1 MFCQANSS
9 VRPRSRRSRNS
20 FTRYALTLFV
30 ASLLFSIRAM
40 ALPEDAQQPIHI
52 HSDSAELDQNKSVA
66 VYHGTVKMEQGTMTV
81 TSDTMRVE
89 LQDQL
94 VVRIIA
100 EGDRA
105 HYQQQAKADESMVFA
120 DAKKIVYFTQEER
133 VELTGN
139 AYLTQDKNEFTGE
152 LIKYNVREGK
162 VDASANGQGKV
173 QMILQPAALKKQQ
186 GEQPKQSPPPQTPA
200 QPAQKAPS
208 P

>member
-1 MFCQANSS
+1 VQ
-9 VRPRSRRSRNS
+9 RRNPNHSL
-20 FTRYALTLFV
+20 A
-30 ASLLFSIRAM
+30 ASLAVALLGIVAGDAM
-40 ALPEDAQQPIHI
+40 ALPEDSEQPIHI

-66 VYHGTVKMEQGTMTV
+66 IYHGSVRMEQGTMTV
-81 TSDTMRVE
+81 TGDTMTVE

-105 HYQQQAKADESMVFA
+105 HYQQQVKPDESIVFA

-133 VELTGN
+133 VELIGN

-162 VDASANGQGKV
+162 VDATANGQGKV

-186 GEQPKQSPPPQTPA
+186 NQAHQQTSPQPATPVPPQSPTQ
-200 QPAQKAPS
+200 QKP
-208 P
+208 

>member
-1 MFCQANSS
+1 M
-9 VRPRSRRSRNS
+9 
-20 FTRYALTLFV
+20 LI
-30 ASLLFSIRAM
+30 SLPAF
-40 ALPEDAQQPIHI
+40 ALPEDSQQPIHI
-52 HSDSAELDQNKSVA
+52 HSDSAELDQNKNLA
-66 VYHGTVKMEQGTMTV
+66 IYHGSVKMEQGTMTV
-81 TSDTMRVE
+81 TGDTMTVV

-105 HYQQQAKADESMVFA
+105 HYQQQVKPDESMVFA

-152 LIKYNVREGK
+152 LIKYDVNEGK

-173 QMILQPAALKKQQ
+173 QMVLQPAALKKQQ
-186 GEQPKQSPPPQTPA
+186 GDQPKQGQTPA
-200 QPAQKAPS
+200 PSTSSPSSQPPTEPKTP
-208 P
+208 

>member
-1 MFCQANSS
+1 
-9 VRPRSRRSRNS
+9 
-20 FTRYALTLFV
+20 LLLFV
-30 ASLLFSIRAM
+30 SSTAS

-52 HSDSAELDQNKSVA
+52 HSDSAELDQTKSVA
-66 VYHGTVKMEQGTMTV
+66 IYHGSVKMEQGTMTV
-81 TSDTMRVE
+81 TGDTMTVE

-100 EGDRA
+100 EGKRA
-105 HYQQQAKADESMVFA
+105 HYQQQVKPDESMVLA

-133 VELTGN
+133 VELTGD

-173 QMILQPAALKKQQ
+173 QMILQPAVLKKQQ
-186 GEQPKQSPPPQTPA
+186 DQKQNPPTQAPAQSSQPAPPKQTP
-200 QPAQKAPS
+200 
-208 P
+208 

>member
-1 MFCQANSS
+1 VQ
-9 VRPRSRRSRNS
+9 RRNPINNLAL
-20 FTRYALTLFV
+20 ALTV
-30 ASLLFSIRAM
+30 SLLCIAAGNAI
-40 ALPEDAQQPIHI
+40 ALPEDAEQPIHI

-66 VYHGTVKMEQGTMTV
+66 IYHGSVRMEQGTMTV
-81 TSDTMRVE
+81 TGDKMTVE

-105 HYQQQAKADESMVFA
+105 HYQQQVKADESIVFA

-152 LIKYNVREGK
+152 MIKYNVREGK
-162 VDASANGQGKV
+162 VDAQANGQGKV

-186 GEQPKQSPPPQTPA
+186 DQKQQDQKQQDQAQKPAQPSPPPK
-200 QPAQKAPS
+200 QP
-208 P
+208 

>member
-1 MFCQANSS
+1 LFCRVNSS
-9 VRPRSRRSRNS
+9 VQPRNPEHS
-20 FTRYALTLFV
+20 FAAAFAVALLWIV
-30 ASLLFSIRAM
+30 AGDAM
-40 ALPEDAQQPIHI
+40 ALPQDAEQPIHI

-66 VYHGTVKMEQGTMTV
+66 IYHGSVRMEQGTMTV
-81 TSDTMRVE
+81 TGDTMTVE

-105 HYQQQAKADESMVFA
+105 HYQQQIKPDESIVFA

-162 VDASANGQGKV
+162 VDATANGQGKV

-186 GEQPKQSPPPQTPA
+186 QEQTQKPTSPQSPAPQSPT
-200 QPAQKAPS
+200 QQKP
-208 P
+208 

>member
-1 MFCQANSS
+1 
-9 VRPRSRRSRNS
+9 
-20 FTRYALTLFV
+20 
-30 ASLLFSIRAM
+30 LLLAPAM
-40 ALPEDAQQPIHI
+40 AMSLPEDAEQPIHI
-52 HSDSAELDQNKSVA
+52 HSDSAELDQNKNIA
-66 VYHGTVKMEQGTMTV
+66 IYHGSVKMEQGTMTV
-81 TSDTMRVE
+81 TGDTMTVE

-105 HYQQQAKADESMVFA
+105 HYQQQVKADESIVFA

-139 AYLTQDKNEFTGE
+139 AFLTQDRNEFTGE

-162 VDASANGQGKV
+162 VDAQAAGQGKV
-173 QMILQPAALKKQQ
+173 QMILQPAALKKQSSDKDKSDPARQ
-186 GEQPKQSPPPQTPA
+186 APASSA
-200 QPAQKAPS
+200 QPAPSAPPAKS

>member
-1 MFCQANSS
+1 M
-9 VRPRSRRSRNS
+9 PRRSAIHS
-20 FTRYALTLFV
+20 LALKLTALVLGV
-30 ASLLFSIRAM
+30 AAGNAV
-40 ALPEDAQQPIHI
+40 ALPEDAEQPIHI
-52 HSDSAELDQNKSVA
+52 HSDSAELDQNRSVA
-66 VYHGTVKMEQGTMTV
+66 IYHGSVRMEQGTMTV
-81 TSDTMRVE
+81 TGDKMTVE

-94 VVRIIA
+94 VVRITA

-105 HYQQQAKADESMVFA
+105 HYQQQVKADESIVFA

-152 LIKYNVREGK
+152 MIKYNVREGK
-162 VDASANGQGKV
+162 VDAQASGQGKV

-186 GEQPKQSPPPQTPA
+186 NPAQKPAAQPTQQPSPPP
-200 QPAQKAPS
+200 PS

>member
-1 MFCQANSS
+1 MMLSFQA
-9 VRPRSRRSRNS
+9 
-20 FTRYALTLFV
+20 L
-30 ASLLFSIRAM
+30 
-40 ALPEDAQQPIHI
+40 ALPADSQQPIHI

-66 VYHGTVKMEQGTMTV
+66 IYHGSVKMEQGTMTV
-81 TSDTMRVE
+81 TGDTMTVV

-105 HYQQQAKADESMVFA
+105 HYQQQVKPDESMVFA

-152 LIKYNVREGK
+152 LIKYDVNEGK

-173 QMILQPAALKKQQ
+173 QMVLQPAALKKQQ
-186 GEQPKQSPPPQTPA
+186 QSEQQKQGQAPPSASSPATPQPVPEPKVP
-200 QPAQKAPS
+200 
-208 P
+208 

>member
-1 MFCQANSS
+1 MQ
-9 VRPRSRRSRNS
+9 RRNPIHSL
-20 FTRYALTLFV
+20 ALTLAV
-30 ASLLFSIRAM
+30 SLLCIAASEAI
-40 ALPEDAQQPIHI
+40 ALPEDAEQPIHI

-66 VYHGTVKMEQGTMTV
+66 IYHGSVRMEQGTMTV
-81 TSDTMRVE
+81 TGDKMTVE

-105 HYQQQAKADESMVFA
+105 HYQQQVKADESIVFA

-162 VDASANGQGKV
+162 VDATANGQGKV

-186 GEQPKQSPPPQTPA
+186 EQAQKPA
-200 QPAQKAPS
+200 QPS
-208 P
+208 PPKQP

>member
-1 MFCQANSS
+1 VQAQNPSHK
-9 VRPRSRRSRNS
+9 
-20 FTRYALTLFV
+20 FARYFAAALLCTV
-30 ASLLFSIRAM
+30 AGIAM
-40 ALPEDAQQPIHI
+40 ALPEDAEQPIHI

-66 VYHGTVKMEQGTMTV
+66 VYHGSVRMEQGTMTV
-81 TSDTMRVE
+81 TGDTMTVE

-105 HYQQQAKADESMVFA
+105 HYQQQVKPDESIVFA

-162 VDASANGQGKV
+162 VDAQANGQGKV

-186 GEQPKQSPPPQTPA
+186 QSQSQKQTPSPATTPQSPPQSPQKP
-200 QPAQKAPS
+200 
-208 P
+208 

>member
-1 MFCQANSS
+1 
-9 VRPRSRRSRNS
+9 VPRRRAIHSLAPKLI
-20 FTRYALTLFV
+20 AL
-30 ASLLFSIRAM
+30 LLGGAAGSAL
-40 ALPEDAQQPIHI
+40 ALPEDAEQPIHI
-52 HSDSAELDQNKSVA
+52 HSDSAELDQNKNVA
-66 VYHGTVKMEQGTMTV
+66 IYHGSVRMEQGTMTV
-81 TSDTMRVE
+81 TGDRMTVE

-94 VVRIIA
+94 VVRITA

-105 HYQQQAKADESMVFA
+105 HYQQQVKPDESIVFA
-120 DAKKIVYFTQEER
+120 DAKKIVYLTQEER

-162 VDASANGQGKV
+162 VDAQASGQGKV

-186 GEQPKQSPPPQTPA
+186 
-200 QPAQKAPS
+200 QPAQKPAAQPTQPPGSPPPS